1 MTLENKKKTI
11 MLILIFCLGCLTI
24 DCGVSFCLYGSTSEV
39 LSFGNNVISYSTVN
53 NIEISRVE
61 HVYSLFL
68 IFITLLYILLFRIL
82 RVSKTSI
89 QTVVQ
94 KRFNQTVNMVIDMS
108 HTIGCFFNKHR
119 LTRAAFII
127 CGISLAL
134 FFSFIINTSLIVKCF
149 VLSVGLYLF
158 DNQFNNSGKNTN
170 VILRFSIMFGVTVN
184 TVYGLKFMTGIY
196 SSHITNLILIVVCIA
211 LHYWENESIVKYLA
225 YIVLTSILFTCVF
238 TEICFTLKCYN
249 KYNVTIL
256 AILYIVGIITSFFI
270 GFNVGKRK
278 KFRLIEEGSYY
289 TICVIAY
296 SWISNMRHV
305 TQVNFF
311 EMSNHGVAI
320 SETILNKRIPIID
333 NFDAHML
340 SNYIPGILYY
350 VINKDY
356 EGSLL
361 VPYAYIYSVLLYLIL
376 FKVLCYYISKKIA
389 FLVISFFPMELILI
403 DTSALPNL
411 AVFMVGIYM
420 IIIYN
425 EWQRIKRPWLGWIF
439 WGGFYMCL
447 CLGLDVGFTFGGS
460 ALIMILTYLARNR
473 EFKRLLLFIIQG
485 ISMLAIGIGI
495 IASLMRA
502 KYGMIAWME
511 RFINTVF
518 SNQNWAKGPIS
529 TGHIICYYILYPA
542 LTFFVIV
549 ALLNYCKFSQEQ
561 KNIVEFLVLAF
572 VLNASRTVVRHTT
585 IEDTRYVTR
594 ILNLLVIILL
604 IYFLSKIYNYIC
616 FEIDGVNG
624 HRFNTEC
631 KKLMVLVFLIFV
643 SVVGS
648 MGERYFSQAD
658 QTVNRLVSTLN
669 SNIRENVLE
678 EKVLVGQVREIIDTV
693 LDKDETFL
701 DFSNMTE
708 LYPLLKRENPLYV
721 NQSPALLNGVKG
733 QIYAIEDIENYSKS
747 IPIVIMGEE
756 DSDLCQYTDDIANVD
771 RYYLLIEYIYSRY
784 RPLCNIGKVSL
795 WCLNEKWDY
804 YHGLIDEEL
813 AIDYNTSIKV
823 EHKLGY
829 IPYLWANKDIDR
841 IDDYELLQFGNFDIS
856 KLDGVVHYIIM
867 RIDTK
872 QDIVDYK
879 ISALYANGSTEEY
892 QFNLIKGSH
901 YYKVRISNDW
911 DWHISQLIALDGRS
925 DDRVSNTEFFMA
937 KSLNK

>member
-1 MTLENKKKTI
+1 MISNRKQFIILLLVCCGCFTI
-11 MLILIFCLGCLTI
+11 VSGISLLRFREVFYAISFSERIL
-24 DCGVSFCLYGSTSEV
+24 
-39 LSFGNNVISYSTVN
+39 SYSSAKGIDIR
-53 NIEISRVE
+53 NIE
-61 HVYSLFL
+61 HVYSAFLVSLLCFSFLLFL
-68 IFITLLYILLFRIL
+68 FLKDKKKSNIEETITGFGDLFL
-82 RVSKTSI
+82 
-89 QTVVQ
+89 
-94 KRFNQTVNMVIDMS
+94 N
-108 HTIGCFFNKHR
+108 
-119 LTRAAFII
+119 AFISL
-127 CGISLAL
+127 CSNKNYFWSNEKVLSALSKVLCCLAL
-134 FFSFIINTSLIVKCF
+134 VIAFFINTSLVVKCF
-149 VLSVGLYLF
+149 TLSITVSLL
-158 DNQFNNSGKNTN
+158 NKQHIEVEKKISQI
-170 VILRFSIMFGVTVN
+170 ILRFSILWGITVN
-184 TVYGLKFMTGIY
+184 VIYGLKFISDVY
-196 SSHITNLILIVVCIA
+196 SSHITNITIIFGSIFLYYVNEKRIRFIAYSVLASTLFICIFTEA
-211 LHYWENESIVKYLA
+211 CFSLKCHKMYNS
-225 YIVLTSILFTCVF
+225 SILSVIYILGIMTTFLAGIYV
-238 TEICFTLKCYN
+238 KN
-249 KYNVTIL
+249 KNELI
-256 AILYIVGIITSFFI
+256 
-270 GFNVGKRK
+270 
-278 KFRLIEEGSYY
+278 LIEEGNYY
-289 TICVIAY
+289 KHCIFAY
-296 SWISNMRHV
+296 SWIATVRHV
-305 TQVNFF
+305 SAVNFF

-320 SETILNKRIPIID
+320 ADTILNKKIPIID

-361 VPYAYIYSVLLYLIL
+361 VPYAYIYSVWLCLIL

-425 EWQRIKRPWLGWIF
+425 EWQRIRRPWLGWSF

-460 ALIMILTYLARNR
+460 ALIMTLTYLARNR

-495 IASLMRA
+495 IASLTRA

-542 LTFFVIV
+542 LTFLVIV

-604 IYFLSKIYNYIC
+604 IYLLSKIYDYIR
-616 FEIDGVNG
+616 FEIDGVNV

-631 KKLMVLVFLIFV
+631 KNLMVLVVLIFA

-721 NQSPALLNGVKG
+721 NQSPALLNGEKG

-756 DSDLCQYTDDIANVD
+756 DSDLCQYIDDIANVD

-813 AIDYNTSIKV
+813 AIDYNTSTKV

-856 KLDGVVHYIIM
+856 KLDGDVHYIIM
-867 RIDTK
+867 RIDAK

-911 DWHISQLIALDGRS
+911 DWHISQLIALGGRA
-925 DDRVSNTEFFMA
+925 DDRVSSTEFFMA
-937 KSLNK
+937 KNLNK